1 MNKKYFS
8 FLFLLFIISISKIS
22 SLENEYINSFAE
34 LQELINKP
42 EFQEYL
48 EEKELEES
56 ELKGLFDG
64 DECLMPK
71 KEATKVLQESYG
83 LSVSDP
89 DENLRFILGKCN
101 PVLLIPG
108 IYSTKLKVE
117 LQCKNIA
124 TEEKYTTLRDI
135 RLYCGNTI
143 CQDETKEREEHAIFM
158 GILEDAFT
166 IVGTELDKY
175 SSCLG
180 FFMNFFQSPNECP
193 SVNNKNIC
201 FYSKYIKVGYY
212 GSTTDTV
219 GESRCGVEGIQN
231 VIQTGFLTIDNIIN
245 FGAARC
251 FHGLAKNF
259 INRGYNEGFSL
270 GAVPND
276 FRRYLATNNFA
287 TRVFESQINRL
298 YSNTGKPV
306 VIVAH
311 SYGTL
316 LTLTNLIKNRLDS
329 GFLKKIKKFV
339 AIAPPFAGATKLLDA
354 FFHGLNDWN
363 KDVEL
368 FGKKIRITNYNMFGQ
383 LFMYKSLPTIT
394 ELRPLSIATK
404 ILTDPQYA
412 TLGEAIKQRLDI
424 ERECKSQNC
433 PINYIRSKT
442 VKFDNIFKD
451 YFPSLTDEA
460 CQYESSIGGNTE
472 TYSRKCYTNI
482 YNIAE
487 CPTLVTKSE
496 NPTQQGLNN
505 DEYCGRTGPN
515 YYYQG
520 ECTSDRNC
528 LDEMYSADNKCPNVF
543 DNTEAV
549 NFLLNRF
556 NDNYASIYGRLDSSI
571 FDSYDRIKEG
581 VKKSIRFQDNKSLIK
596 DLPLPPIDTDIVYAS
611 YAATPSMVV
620 VNDREFSHGGTV
632 LKRGGDNT
640 VPAWSPLLT
649 GFKWIY
655 EMKNTPSYTKKI
667 RLIEYCSRLAKDG
680 KYKYDPNKTQ
690 KFAVLGCSCLNSNNE
705 YENSVGDCSHAQMI
719 NDQYLIDY
727 VNSIVDDP
735 TETNTVTFTKRDA
748 ARSYDENIKYDNVCN
763 LELKRIFESGD

>member
-71 KEATKVLQESYG
+71 KDAIKVLQESYG
-83 LSVSDP
+83 LTVSDP

-259 INRGYNEGFSL
+259 INRIE
-270 GAVPND
+270 
-276 FRRYLATNNFA
+276 
-287 TRVFESQINRL
+287 E
-298 YSNTGKPV
+298 
-306 VIVAH
+306 
-311 SYGTL
+311 
-316 LTLTNLIKNRLDS
+316 
-329 GFLKKIKKFV
+329 
-339 AIAPPFAGATKLLDA
+339 
-354 FFHGLNDWN
+354 
-363 KDVEL
+363 
-368 FGKKIRITNYNMFGQ
+368 
-383 LFMYKSLPTIT
+383 
-394 ELRPLSIATK
+394 
-404 ILTDPQYA
+404 LTD
-412 TLGEAIKQRLDI
+412 
-424 ERECKSQNC
+424 
-433 PINYIRSKT
+433 
-442 VKFDNIFKD
+442 
-451 YFPSLTDEA
+451 
-460 CQYESSIGGNTE
+460 
-472 TYSRKCYTNI
+472 
-482 YNIAE
+482 
-487 CPTLVTKSE
+487 
-496 NPTQQGLNN
+496 
-505 DEYCGRTGPN
+505 
-515 YYYQG
+515 
-520 ECTSDRNC
+520 
-528 LDEMYSADNKCPNVF
+528 
-543 DNTEAV
+543 
-549 NFLLNRF
+549 
-556 NDNYASIYGRLDSSI
+556 
-571 FDSYDRIKEG
+571 
-581 VKKSIRFQDNKSLIK
+581 
-596 DLPLPPIDTDIVYAS
+596 
-611 YAATPSMVV
+611 TP
-620 VNDREFSHGGTV
+620 
-632 LKRGGDNT
+632 
-640 VPAWSPLLT
+640 
-649 GFKWIY
+649 
-655 EMKNTPSYTKKI
+655 
-667 RLIEYCSRLAKDG
+667 
-680 KYKYDPNKTQ
+680 
-690 KFAVLGCSCLNSNNE
+690 
-705 YENSVGDCSHAQMI
+705 
-719 NDQYLIDY
+719 
-727 VNSIVDDP
+727 
-735 TETNTVTFTKRDA
+735 
-748 ARSYDENIKYDNVCN
+748 IKYIGTGAGREAPAVGKQGARGAGRGS
-763 LELKRIFESGD
+763 LEAEAHRKAP